1 MRERGHT
8 VIELVVGVAILAILA
23 SMAVPN
29 FSQLIADAKIRSTAD
44 QLRDSIVRAR
54 QEALKRNAPVTLS
67 VANGVGT
74 LSVTAFGA
82 SPAVDITSFTYKGR
96 VSGGQVTLN
105 GSGRASAD
113 ANFLVTSPQYT
124 CKADGGPI
132 NCFKIQVFVGGA
144 VRMCDPSKRPGEVRA
159 CL

>member
-1 MRERGHT
+1 MRERGFSL
-8 VIELVVGVAILAILA
+8 IELLVGVAILAILA
-23 SMAVPN
+23 SMAVPS
-29 FSQLIADAKIRSTAD
+29 FAKLIADTRVRSTAD

-74 LSVTAFGA
+74 LGIAAFGA
-82 SPAVDITSFTYKGR
+82 NEAVDITSFSYKAQ
-96 VSGGQVTLN
+96 VSEGDVTLD

-113 ANFLVTSPQYT
+113 ASFLVSSPQYA
-124 CKADGGPI
+124 CRADGGPVT
-132 NCFKIQVFVGGA
+132 CYKLQVFAGGA
-144 VRMCDPSKRPGEVRA
+144 VRMCDPSKSAGEVRA